1 MSLLALHEQWER
13 ETLWKGRQE
22 GRQEERREVV
32 ETLLKSRFGAD
43 DSVLQR
49 LDTLLQMPLTEL
61 LPWLLNVSRDEL
73 RAKLGL
79 I

>member
-1 MSLLALHEQWER
+1 MSFLALHQQWEQ

-22 GRQEERREVV
+22 GHREVV

-49 LDTLLQMPLTEL
+49 LDTLLQMPLADL
-61 LPWLLNVSRDEL
+61 LPWLLNVSCDEL

-79 I
+79 T